1 MTDETRILRT
11 VGIPIV
17 IGIVLLVA
25 IPKTC
30 AKAVIAS
37 KARQEKTAHEKG
49 LHIESTQKP
58 VSYPS
63 GLDAD
68 RIRYLVET
76 DTGFSMPYTARLSK
90 AGATL
95 GDLQILAALQKLG
108 YVERAADGS
117 LALSRDGLLHL
128 DGVVDDGTSW
138 TFPVAK
144 RQFEAVAGINGDPAT
159 ANATIAWRWQPN
171 TVGAAMIPDPKRHEA
186 KGQFAH
192 GATGWTMT
200 ALTVDSDLD

>member
-25 IPKTC
+25 VPKMC
-30 AKAVIAS
+30 VKAVLVS
-37 KARQEKTAHEKG
+37 KARQEKTAHENG

-76 DTGFSMPYTARLSK
+76 DSGFSTPYNAHMAKS
-90 AGATL
+90 AATI
-95 GDLQILAALQKLG
+95 GDLQIFAALQKLG
-108 YVERAADGS
+108 YVERGADGS

-144 RQFEAVAGINGDPAT
+144 REFETVAGIEGDAT
-159 ANATIAWRWQPN
+159 NANATIAWKWQPN
-171 TVGAAMIPDPKRHEA
+171 TVGAALIPDPKRHEA

-200 ALTVDSDLD
+200 ALSVDSDLD